1 MEAGRGYIGDVMG
14 LNRRIPFKQRLKKEL
29 ILQAKIQATIIGV
42 LAAVYFIAGFA
53 IEASDTDSGEKAL
66 SFYENYVLD
75 KDKLPIFYRD
85 EYNISF
91 MGLEKLHPFD
101 SQKYGKVFSYLKAKG
116 VLDESKI
123 VSPPKPQKSLLV
135 SFHSAE
141 YLESLKG
148 AINLTEIL
156 EVAPVALFPWQLTHK
171 QVLSPMLYATGGT
184 LMASKAA
191 LQRGWAI
198 NLGGGYHHASSDQ
211 GSGFCVYA
219 DITMAIKTILKT
231 ESDIKKVL
239 YVDLDVHQG
248 NGPERDFLSDDRVLI
263 MDVYN
268 RYIFPGDTEAKKAI
282 DLELAL
288 GYNEQDSDY
297 LPLIEKNLEKLLN
310 EKKIDFI
317 FYNAGT
323 DIMSGDPLGGWD
335 ISDQGVIKR
344 DEIVFKAAKRRG
356 IPIVMVLSGG
366 YQKKNA
372 KVIAVS
378 IENIMR
384 FLL

>member
-1 MEAGRGYIGDVMG
+1 MG
-14 LNRRIPFKQRLKKEL
+14 KKPFKQRLKKGL
-29 ILQAKIQATIIGV
+29 ILRAKIIVA
-42 LAAVYFIAGFA
+42 LAVMYFIAGFA
-53 IEASDTDSGEKAL
+53 IEASNMDKGEKDL
-66 SFYENYVLD
+66 SFYENYVLE

-101 SQKYGKVFSYLKAKG
+101 SQKYGRVFSYLKEKG

-123 VSPPKPQKSLLV
+123 VSPHKPQKSLIE

-148 AINLTEIL
+148 PINLTKIL
-156 EVAPVALFPWQLTHK
+156 EIAPVALFPWQVTHK

-191 LQRGWAI
+191 IQKGWAI
-198 NLGGGYHHASSDQ
+198 NLGGGYHHASNDQ

-219 DITMAIKTILKT
+219 DITMSIKTILKT
-231 ESDIKKVL
+231 EYNIKKVL
-239 YVDLDVHQG
+239 YIDLDVHQG
-248 NGPERDFLSDDRVLI
+248 NGPERDFLGDDRVLI

-282 DLELAL
+282 DMELAL
-288 GYNEQDSDY
+288 GYDKQDSEY
-297 LPLIEKNLEKLLN
+297 LPIIEKNLEKLLD

-323 DIMSGDPLGGWD
+323 DIMSGDPLGAWD

-344 DEIVFKAAKRRG
+344 DEIVFKAAKKRG

-372 KVIAVS
+372 KVIADS

-384 FLL
+384 LVL